1 MPLSFHIID
10 PKFRRNFRQYLL
22 QSLIASVVLLAILS
36 VEDALDKA
44 AVVAAIGSTAFILFI
59 TPHSQFG
66 APRNVIGGYVLS
78 VLAGSL
84 AVIVT
89 TDSTFLLALE
99 GASAV
104 GLAFIL
110 MAVFDAEHGPAAG
123 AALAVVLIGFSW
135 NLVFLLMGSII
146 AMSVIHRVL
155 RRWLRDL
162 T

>member
-1 MPLSFHIID
+1 MPLRTHIID
-10 PKFRRNFRQYLL
+10 PKFRRNFGRYLI
-22 QSLIASVVLLAILS
+22 QSLAASAVLLAILS
-36 VEDALDKA
+36 VEDAIDKA

-66 APRNVIGGYVLS
+66 APRNVIGGYALS

-84 AVIVT
+84 AAMVT

-99 GASAV
+99 GAASV
-104 GLAFIL
+104 GLAFLL

-135 NLVFLLMGSII
+135 NLVLLSMGSVI
-146 AMSVIHRVL
+146 AMSAAHQLL
-155 RRWLRDL
+155 RSRMRDL